1 MRLTRLSASETVVE
15 PAGRPVGREVPKG
28 WVALRTGTRG
38 RSRRAPLQGIPVSW
52 SIMSP
57 AGRGGPENWNRG
69 FAMTPTEGGRPSAG
83 AEELVVPMRASTM
96 IKPTVQ
102 RVAGLLGPCGFRKS
116 ANRFNRRVADDGLV
130 HVIALQ
136 LASHRGFEP
145 PGSLGLMPAYY
156 GTYTLNI
163 GVYIPELARTPP
175 SQGGW
180 VADYQCTIRER
191 IGTLLP
197 GRQDTWWPVG
207 SVDAADVVLDALST
221 RVLPWLDRLAS
232 VEAILR
238 IHGSPWRCSVPSGPS
253 GRASCTRPAATR
265 SRRIARSPTS
275 SSTLRWTPPRCGAAR
290 GGCASG
296 GCPNGSRCSTQPQPT
311 GEFLDRRRSPPRS
324 RPRRCPPV
332 ARLPLDLMRPVQ
344 PAVGASLPSSALLRG
359 DSTIVGRAG
368 VWPDS
373 VQVLGGRISS
383 RLPTS
388 VIGVAL

>member
-1 MRLTRLSASETVVE
+1 
-15 PAGRPVGREVPKG
+15 
-28 WVALRTGTRG
+28 
-38 RSRRAPLQGIPVSW
+38 
-52 SIMSP
+52 
-57 AGRGGPENWNRG
+57 
-69 FAMTPTEGGRPSAG
+69 
-83 AEELVVPMRASTM
+83 MRASTM

-102 RVAGLLGPCGFRKS
+102 RVAGLLGPCGFRKR
-116 ANRFNRRVADDGLV
+116 AHRFNRPVADDGLV

-180 VADYQCTIRER
+180 VADYQCTIHQR

-238 IHGSPWRCSVPSGPS
+238 IHELAPEMLGSQ
-253 GRASCTRPAATR
+253 RALWPCELYLSRGHTEQAHRAFTDFLVHASLDASRLAMLRGWLHERGLPEWEPILDATAAT
-265 SRRIARSPTS
+265 
-275 SSTLRWTPPRCGAAR
+275 W
-290 GGCASG
+290 
-296 GCPNGSRCSTQPQPT
+296 
-311 GEFLDRRRSPPRS
+311 
-324 RPRRCPPV
+324 
-332 ARLPLDLMRPVQ
+332 
-344 PAVGASLPSSALLRG
+344 
-359 DSTIVGRAG
+359 RA
-368 VWPDS
+368 P
-373 VQVLGGRISS
+373 
-383 RLPTS
+383 
-388 VIGVAL
+388 

>member
-1 MRLTRLSASETVVE
+1 
-15 PAGRPVGREVPKG
+15 
-28 WVALRTGTRG
+28 
-38 RSRRAPLQGIPVSW
+38 
-52 SIMSP
+52 
-57 AGRGGPENWNRG
+57 
-69 FAMTPTEGGRPSAG
+69 
-83 AEELVVPMRASTM
+83 MRASTM

-102 RVAGLLGPCGFRKS
+102 RVAGPLGPCGFRKS

-130 HVIALQ
+130 QVIALQ

-238 IHGSPWRCSVPSGPS
+238 IHELAPEMLGSL
-253 GRASCTRPAATR
+253 RALWPCELYL
-265 SRRIARSPTS
+265 SRGYTEQAHRAF
-275 SSTLRWTPPRCGAAR
+275 AD
-290 GGCASG
+290 
-296 GCPNGSRCSTQPQPT
+296 
-311 GEFLDRRRSPPRS
+311 FL
-324 RPRRCPPV
+324 V
-332 ARLPLDLMRPVQ
+332 HTPLDTPRV
-344 PAVGASLPSSALLRG
+344 AVLRG
-359 DSTIVGRAG
+359 WLRERG
-368 VWPDS
+368 
-373 VQVLGGRISS
+373 
-383 RLPTS
+383 LPEWEPMLDATAANWR
-388 VIGVAL
+388 VP